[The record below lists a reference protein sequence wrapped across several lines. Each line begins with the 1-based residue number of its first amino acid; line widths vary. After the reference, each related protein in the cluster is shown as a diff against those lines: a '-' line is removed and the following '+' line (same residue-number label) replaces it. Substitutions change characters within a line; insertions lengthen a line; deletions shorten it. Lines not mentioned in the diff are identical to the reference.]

1 MMEKLLQSI
10 LDKVLPKWS
19 PLMFKATLITLVA
32 AAFVIPLALAA
43 TPFIEFFNGMAA
55 QPKGK
60 AQMTYGRTYDEAL
73 QVTRDPVEGTV
84 PRGWYPYPL
93 AHLTEQIEEARAANP
108 DMDPTLISEMEM
120 EAARLAG
127 EQLVNPVPLTEEA
140 LLRGKNRYD
149 IFCIVCHGPRGHAD
163 GPTTG
168 TNPVTGVPRF
178 PTPPSLHTEQAQGYL
193 DGTIFHIVTQG
204 LGQMPGYSD
213 KLTEEDRWQVIH
225 YVRAL
230 QRAMNPRP
238 EDLER
243 TLQQIP
249 RPKDLEP

>member
-1 MMEKLLQSI
+1 MMQKLLQNI
-10 LDKVLPKWS
+10 LDKVLPRWS

-55 QPKGK
+55 QSKGK
-60 AQMTYGRTYDEAL
+60 AQMTYGRTFGEEL
-73 QVTRDPVEGTV
+73 LVTREPAPGSV
-84 PRGWYPYPL
+84 PRGWRPYPL
-93 AHLTEQIEEARAANP
+93 AHLTEQIGEAKAADP
-108 DMDPTLISEMEM
+108 EMDPKLISEMEL

-127 EQLVNPVPLTEEA
+127 ELLANPVRVTEEG

-149 IFCIVCHGPRGHAD
+149 IFCIVCHGPRGQAN
-163 GPTTG
+163 GPATG

-178 PTPPSLHTEQAQGYL
+178 PAPPSLHTEQAQGYK
-193 DGTIFHIVTQG
+193 DGTIYHIITQG
-204 LGQMPGYSD
+204 MGQMPGYSD
-213 KLTEEDRWQVIH
+213 KLSEEDRWQVIH

-238 EDLER
+238 EDLE
-243 TLQQIP
+243 P
-249 RPKDLEP
+249 

>member
-1 MMEKLLQSI
+1 MMRKLLQNI
-10 LDKVLPKWS
+10 LDKVLPRWS
-19 PLMFKATLITLVA
+19 PLMFKATLVTLVA

-60 AQMTYGRTYDEAL
+60 AQMTYGRTFGEEL
-73 QVTRDPVEGTV
+73 LVTREPAPGSV
-84 PRGWYPYPL
+84 PRGWHPYPL
-93 AHLTEQIEEARAANP
+93 AYLTERIDEAKAADP
-108 DMDPTLISEMEM
+108 EMDPTLISEMEL
-120 EAARLAG
+120 EAVRQAG
-127 EQLVNPVPLTEEA
+127 ELLTNPVPLSEES

-149 IFCIVCHGPRGHAD
+149 IFCIVCHGPRGQAD

-178 PTPPSLHTEQAQGYL
+178 PAPPSLHTEQAQGYQ
-193 DGTIFHIVTQG
+193 DGAIYHIITQG
-204 LGQMPGYSD
+204 MGQMPGYSD
-213 KLTEEDRWQVIH
+213 KLSEEDRWQVIH

-238 EDLER
+238 EDLV
-243 TLQQIP
+243 P
-249 RPKDLEP
+249 

>member
-1 MMEKLLQSI
+1 MMRKLLQSI
-10 LDKVLPKWS
+10 LEKVLPRWS

-73 QVTRDPVEGTV
+73 LVTRDPAEGTM
-84 PRGWYPYPL
+84 PRGWKPYPL
-93 AHLTEQIEEARAANP
+93 AHLTESIEDAKQA
-108 DMDPTLISEMEM
+108 DPGIDPVLVSEMEL
-120 EAARLAG
+120 EAARQAG
-127 EQLVNPVPLTEEA
+127 ELLANPVPLTGEA
-140 LLRGKNRYD
+140 LLRGRNRYD
-149 IFCIVCHGPRGHAD
+149 IFCIVCHGPRGQAD
-163 GPTTG
+163 GSATG

-178 PTPPSLHTEQAQGYL
+178 PAPPSLHTEQAQGYA
-193 DGTIFHIVTQG
+193 DGTIYHIITMG
-204 LGQMPGYSD
+204 TGKMPGYSD
-213 KLTEEDRWQVIH
+213 KLTEEDRWKVIH

-243 TLQQIP
+243 
-249 RPKDLEP
+249 

>member
-60 AQMTYGRTYDEAL
+60 AQMTYGRTYDEARL
-73 QVTRDPVEGTV
+73 VTRDPVEGTM
-84 PRGWYPYPL
+84 PRGWQPYPL
-93 AHLTEQIEEARAANP
+93 AYLTERIEEAKAVDP
-108 DMDPTLISEMEM
+108 EMDPILISEMEM
-120 EAARLAG
+120 EAARQAG
-127 EQLVNPVPLTEEA
+127 ELLANPVPLTEEA
-140 LLRGKNRYD
+140 LLRGKNRFD
-149 IFCIVCHGPRGHAD
+149 IFCIVCHGPKGQGD
-163 GPTTG
+163 GPATG
-168 TNPVTGVPRF
+168 TNPVTQVPRF
-178 PTPPSLHTEQAQGYL
+178 PAPPSLHTEQAQGYK
-193 DGTIFHIVTQG
+193 DGTIYHIVTQG
-204 LGQMPGYSD
+204 ISKMPGYSD
-213 KLTEEDRWQVIH
+213 KLTEEDRWKVIH

-238 EDLER
+238 EDLE
-243 TLQQIP
+243 P
-249 RPKDLEP
+249 